1 MSAAPATVLSLG
13 GLLETA
19 ARRLAAAGVDG
30 ARRDARL
37 LLAHA
42 LGVRAE
48 TVLGYPERAV
58 GDAGAAR
65 FEALVERR
73 AAREPVS
80 RILGRREFW
89 GLSFRVTPDV
99 LDPRP
104 ESEVLVEGVLS
115 RLGERDA
122 PHRILDLGTGSG
134 CLLLALL
141 AELTAARGLGV
152 DASGAAL
159 AVARANAE
167 ALGLAGRAAFEASD
181 WGRGLTGAYDA
192 VVCNP
197 PYVADGEWPD
207 LAPEVARYDPTPA
220 LSGGPDGLAAYRALL
235 PHVARLLRPGGLA
248 ALEHGAAQAAAVER
262 LAAASGL
269 TPAGCLCDLAGRERC
284 LLATVPA

>member
-1 MSAAPATVLSLG
+1 MSAAPATEVTVG
-13 GLLETA
+13 GLLATA
-19 ARRLAAAGVDG
+19 GRRLAAAGVDG

-42 LGVRAE
+42 LGVRVE

-58 GDAGAAR
+58 GEADAGR
-65 FEALVERR
+65 FQMLVERR

-89 GLSFRVTPDV
+89 GLDFRVTPDV

-104 ESEVLVEGVLS
+104 ESEVLIEGVLS
-115 RLGERDA
+115 QLGEPDA
-122 PHRILDLGTGSG
+122 PRRILDLGTGSG

-141 AELTAARGLGV
+141 AELPAAQGLGV
-152 DASGAAL
+152 DASEAAL

-167 ALGLAGRAAFEASD
+167 ALGVAERAAFEVSD
-181 WGRGLTGAYDA
+181 WGRGLAGAYDV

-197 PYVADGEWPD
+197 PYVAGEKWPD
-207 LAPEVARYDPTPA
+207 LAPEVARYDPAPA
-220 LSGGPDGLAAYRALL
+220 LYGGPDGLAAYRALL
-235 PHVARLLRPGGLA
+235 PQVARLLRPGGLA
-248 ALEHGAAQAAAVER
+248 ALEHSAAQAAGVER
-262 LAAASGL
+262 LAAAGGL
-269 TPAGCLCDLAGRERC
+269 TTAGRLCDLAGRERC